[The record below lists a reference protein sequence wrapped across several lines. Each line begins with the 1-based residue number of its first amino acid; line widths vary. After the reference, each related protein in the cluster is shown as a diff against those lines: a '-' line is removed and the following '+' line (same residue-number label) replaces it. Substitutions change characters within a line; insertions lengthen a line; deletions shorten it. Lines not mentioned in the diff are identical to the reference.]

1 LILQVVAYCGVER
14 RTASEIAGGPLFS
27 RLGDFVLVPG
37 PRMYA
42 IKAGMGRINTAGA
55 FNIPKSHLPKVH
67 TFADCKQ
74 AAAGISNASYETNLP
89 RLSS

>member
-1 LILQVVAYCGVER
+1 
-14 RTASEIAGGPLFS
+14 
-27 RLGDFVLVPG
+27 
-37 PRMYA
+37 MYA